1 MLLEGEA
8 EERREEAGLVWA
20 GPEGWGISRR
30 TGKGQGRVPGMGSQM
45 NKGLEVW

>member
-30 TGKGQGRVPGMGSQM
+30 TATGREGFQ
-45 NKGLEVW
+45 VWGAR